1 MSVFVDTNIFL
12 CSAQPSHPLHSVAV
26 STVASLIALGT
37 PLVVTPQIMAE
48 FWNVATRPVAHNGLG
63 FPREQAEEE
72 LVRLEAFLVVLGETV
87 EVYAEW
93 RQLVVAHGVIGVKV
107 HDARLV
113 AAMKAHGVGRIL
125 TFNGQDF
132 ERYPG
137 IEILTPS

>member
-1 MSVFVDTNIFL
+1 MSVVVDTNIFL
-12 CSAQPSHPLHSVAV
+12 RSAQPSHPLHGVAV
-26 STVASLIALGT
+26 SAVASLIALDT
-37 PLVVTPQIMAE
+37 PLTVTPQIMAE
-48 FWNVATRPVAHNGLG
+48 FWSVATRPVERNGLG
-63 FPREQAEEE
+63 FPHARAQEE
-72 LVRLEAFLVVLGETV
+72 LLRLEGFVVLLGETA

-93 RQLVVAHGVIGVKV
+93 TQLVIAHGVTGVKV